1 MHPSTARS
9 KTPAPHPP
17 TRTSFIIQLQGVSH
31 LTVAGTSL
39 ENSISSKSQ
48 LHTLPDALPSS
59 ATFSLPDDWPSWLAR
74 RTVGL
79 FALTLPLLFGLNPA
93 LILTHSP
100 SPPLSLLLFAA
111 VVVVVVVVS
120 SSSSSF
126 GYSWWW

>member
-9 KTPAPHPP
+9 KTPAPHLP
-17 TRTSFIIQLQGVSH
+17 TRPSFLIQLQGVSH
-31 LTVAGTSL
+31 PTVAGTSL

-74 RTVGL
+74 PTVGL
-79 FALTLPLLFGLNPA
+79 FALTLPLLFGLNLA

-111 VVVVVVVVS
+111 VAVVVVVVLS
-120 SSSSSF
+120 LIHI
-126 GYSWWW
+126 